1 MSEFVDSNG
10 IKIAYDIQGSG
21 PALVLLHGAG
31 RTKKDWHT
39 AGYVGRLE
47 KDFSVVTIDLRG
59 CGESNSAHQ
68 VEDFSIDHLTSDV
81 QTVVEACEI
90 ETYSIWGYSLGGNI
104 GRYLAARTNQVQAL
118 AIIGIPM
125 DAAVHPAFDHFISEF
140 IDKWTDYVTKVK
152 SRSDMSKKSGPK
164 AQIPTLYYLFQA
176 MRGWPNLR
184 ADELRCPAMLL
195 CGTRNEGVYGWVQR
209 NRNELVHLG

>member
-90 ETYSIWGYSLGGNI
+90 ETYSIWSTVWVAILADTWLR
-104 GRYLAARTNQVQAL
+104 GRTRCRRWPSSVSPWTL
-118 AIIGIPM
+118 P
-125 DAAVHPAFDHFISEF
+125 FILHS
-140 IDKWTDYVTKVK
+140 IT
-152 SRSDMSKKSGPK
+152 SSANSSINGLIM
-164 AQIPTLYYLFQA
+164 
-176 MRGWPNLR
+176 
-184 ADELRCPAMLL
+184 
-195 CGTRNEGVYGWVQR
+195 
-209 NRNELVHLG
+209 